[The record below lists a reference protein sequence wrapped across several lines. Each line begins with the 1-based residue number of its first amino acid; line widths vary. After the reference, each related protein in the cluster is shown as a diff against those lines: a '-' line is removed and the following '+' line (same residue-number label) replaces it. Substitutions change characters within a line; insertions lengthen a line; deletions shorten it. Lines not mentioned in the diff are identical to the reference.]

1 MIKDVATVAD
11 AVSTYASSDP
21 CVACAERV
29 AITDKQGNIT
39 TKNIFEV
46 R

>member
-1 MIKDVATVAD
+1 MIPNVASVSD

-29 AITDKQGNIT
+29 SITDENGDVEL
-39 TKNIFEV
+39 KNIDEV
-46 R
+46 M